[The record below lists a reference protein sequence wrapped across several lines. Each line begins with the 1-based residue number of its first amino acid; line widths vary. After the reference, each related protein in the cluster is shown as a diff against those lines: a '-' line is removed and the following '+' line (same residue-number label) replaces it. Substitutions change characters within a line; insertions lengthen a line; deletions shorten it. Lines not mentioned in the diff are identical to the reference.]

1 MKKVFEFRRND
12 NPRGRKVRIEVNL
25 TDDGVFTA
33 SCAGPAL
40 YWGQCL
46 DEAQKELNIK
56 NPVFKEIIRLWKLYH
71 LNDMHAGDRVQE
83 EALKQFKD
91 VEYKDYKARC
101 KFLDE
106 RGLLVHDGYKY
117 GTAWLKYEIPTEDL
131 NKIKELLK

>member
-1 MKKVFEFRRND
+1 MNKVFEFRRND
-12 NPRGRKVRIEVNL
+12 NQYGRKVRIEVNL

-33 SCAGPAL
+33 SCCGPTL

-46 DEAQKELNIK
+46 DRAQKELNIR

-71 LNDMHAGDRVQE
+71 LNDMHAGDKVQE
-83 EALKQFKD
+83 EVLKQCKD
-91 VEYKDYKARC
+91 TDYKARC

-106 RGLLVHDGYKY
+106 RGLLIHNGHKY
-117 GTAWLKYEIPTEDL
+117 GTAWLKYDIPTDDL

>member
-25 TDDGVFTA
+25 TNDGVFTA

-71 LNDMHAGDRVQE
+71 LNDMHAGDKVQE
-83 EALKQFKD
+83 DALKDCPSTKYMD
-91 VEYKDYKARC
+91 RRD
-101 KFLDE
+101 FLLKKH
-106 RGLLVHDGYKY
+106 LLVHDGYEY
-117 GTAWLKYEIPTEDL
+117 GTSWLKYDIPTEDL

>member
-1 MKKVFEFRRND
+1 MKKTFEFRRND
-12 NPRGRKVRIEVNL
+12 TPRGRKVHIEVNL

-33 SCAGPAL
+33 LCAGPAL

-71 LNDMHAGDRVQE
+71 LNNMHAGDRVQE
-83 EALKQFKD
+83 EALKQCKD
-91 VEYKDYKARC
+91 TDYKARC
-101 KFLDE
+101 DFLAKK
-106 RGLLVHDGYKY
+106 GLLTHNGYEY
-117 GTAWLKYEIPTEDL
+117 GTSWLKYDIPAEDL

>member
-1 MKKVFEFRRND
+1 MNKVFEFRRND
-12 NPRGRKVRIEVNL
+12 NPYGRKVRIKVNL

-46 DEAQKELNIK
+46 DEAQKELNIR
-56 NPVFKEIIRLWKLYH
+56 NPIFDEIIRLWKLYN
-71 LNDMHAGDRVQE
+71 LNDMHAGDKVQE
-83 EALKQFKD
+83 EALKQCKD
-91 VEYKDYKARC
+91 TDYNAKC

-106 RGLLVHDGYKY
+106 RDLLVHDGYRY
-117 GTAWLKYEIPTEDL
+117 GTAWLKYDIPTNDL